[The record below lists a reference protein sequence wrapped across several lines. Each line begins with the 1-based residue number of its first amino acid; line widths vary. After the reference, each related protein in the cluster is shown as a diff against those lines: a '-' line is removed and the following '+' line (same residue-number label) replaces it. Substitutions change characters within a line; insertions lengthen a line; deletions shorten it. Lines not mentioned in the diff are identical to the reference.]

1 MEQELSENN
10 LLSTIAR
17 LGKEWRVTVEV
28 NPEFQYPIS
37 RILNQA
43 CSTSKNLLS
52 YIFFLFFCA
61 ETSNSPPGA
70 WARDR
75 QLPHR
80 WDSFIFQQCCMFSE
94 LTMTLR
100 RLARCRRLWS
110 TAANTEVCGHWT
122 SQLLQSPKGHLN
134 VSPIPEFPSFASCSV
149 VYYFFPDRAIWGP
162 QAPALWTGSVLPIWC
177 TWPDGHTAIYDHSW
191 PSDQYECSLSVL
203 WECVSLCNITSVHMY
218 YWSVNIVLIVLV
230 ANIKPW
236 TIQVLWTKNNITKA
250 RKNL

>member
-1 MEQELSENN
+1 MRLVRFFCSVMEDDLLVSSGTRAFREQPLVNDRQTGQGMASHRWGESAQLRSGNRTPPSY
-10 LLSTIAR
+10 LRCFIYLST
-17 LGKEWRVTVEV
+17 
-28 NPEFQYPIS
+28 EFQYPIS

-52 YIFFLFFCA
+52 YIFFASYWA
-61 ETSNSPPGA
+61 ESSNSPPGA

-134 VSPIPEFPSFASCSV
+134 VSPIPVFPSFASSSV
-149 VYYFFPDRAIWGP
+149 HFIIFSQVGEAIWGFGLG
-162 QAPALWTGSVLPIWC
+162 QSCLFGSCRLILTLW
-177 TWPDGHTAIYDHSW
+177 
-191 PSDQYECSLSVL
+191 CS
-203 WECVSLCNITSVHMY
+203 
-218 YWSVNIVLIVLV
+218 
-230 ANIKPW
+230 
-236 TIQVLWTKNNITKA
+236 
-250 RKNL
+250 

>member
-1 MEQELSENN
+1 MRLVRFFFAASWKTIFTSLVEQELSENN

-17 LGKEWRVTVEV
+17 LDKEWRVTVEV

-52 YIFFLFFCA
+52 YIFFASYWA
-61 ETSNSPPGA
+61 ESSNSPPGA

-134 VSPIPEFPSFASCSV
+134 VSPIPVFPSFASS
-149 VYYFFPDRAIWGP
+149 
-162 QAPALWTGSVLPIWC
+162 
-177 TWPDGHTAIYDHSW
+177 
-191 PSDQYECSLSVL
+191 
-203 WECVSLCNITSVHMY
+203 SVHFIISGGGSY
-218 YWSVNIVLIVLV
+218 LG
-230 ANIKPW
+230 
-236 TIQVLWTKNNITKA
+236 LWA
-250 RKNL
+250 AYLFHVSRWP